1 VSQTP
6 ENYKFRY
13 QSGFGNEFAS
23 EAVPGALPV
32 GQNSP
37 QRPPLGLYSE
47 LISGTTF
54 TAPRAYNRRSYVFR
68 ARPSTN
74 PVPFEPLDS
83 GSFKTPP
90 LEIPPYPGALR
101 WGPFEQVD
109 LPKDFIEGLTTVCG
123 NGSPQSQTGMAVHVY
138 CANLS
143 MTARAFSSA
152 DGEMLIIPQKG
163 ALRITTEL
171 GVIAAAPGEFVLLPK
186 GLKFRVDLPDG
197 TARGFVCENFGR
209 PFVLPELGLM
219 GSHGNANAID
229 FQVPVAAFEDG
240 DRPTQIIHKYCG
252 ALWSAHLPHS
262 PFDVV
267 AWRGN
272 YYPCKYDMR
281 CFNTMGSLSW
291 DHPDPAIFCALT
303 SPSDEV
309 MGANVDLLIL
319 PPRWVVADHS
329 FRPPGFHRSAA
340 AEFLGL
346 IEGSHESRASG
357 FPPGSMSLHNNW
369 TAHGP
374 DVGTVEAAQ
383 AADLKPQKIEDTLVF
398 MLETRF
404 PFQHSAAA
412 MRAPNRQLDCAQ
424 GWAGFQRRLPA

>member
-1 VSQTP
+1 MNQL
-6 ENYKFRY
+6 RY
-13 QSGFGNEFAS
+13 QCGLGNEFAS

-37 QRPPLGLYSE
+37 QRPPLGLFSE

-54 TAPRAYNRRSYVFR
+54 TAPRASNRRSYVFR
-68 ARPSTN
+68 IRPSTHN
-74 PVPFEPLDS
+74 VPFTLID
-83 GSFKTPP
+83 GGAFKTPP

-101 WGPFEQVD
+101 WGPFDWDEA
-109 LPKDFIEGLTTVCG
+109 PADFIDGMTTLCG
-123 NGSPQSQTGMAVHVY
+123 HGSPQSQTGIAIHIY
-138 CANLS
+138 RANRS
-143 MTARAFSSA
+143 MTGRAFSNA
-152 DGEMLIIPQKG
+152 DGEMLILPQVG
-163 ALRITTEL
+163 ALRITTEM
-171 GVIAAAPGEFVLLPK
+171 GIIEVVPGEFVLLPK
-186 GLKFRVDLPDG
+186 GLKFRVDLLDQQ
-197 TARGFVCENFGR
+197 ARGFVCENYGQ
-209 PFVLPELGLM
+209 PFILPDLGLM

-229 FQVPVAAFEDG
+229 FSVPVAGFEDA
-240 DRPTQIIHKYCG
+240 DQPTQLIHKYCG
-252 ALWSAHLPHS
+252 RFWSAQLPHA

-272 YYPCKYDMR
+272 WCPSKYDMR
-281 CFNTMGSLSW
+281 RFNTLGSLSW
-291 DHPDPAIFCALT
+291 DHPDPSIFCALT
-303 SPSDEV
+303 SPSDDV

-329 FRPPGFHRSAA
+329 FRPPGFHRNAA

-346 IEGSHESRASG
+346 IEGSHESRNSG
-357 FPPGSMSLHNNW
+357 FPPGSMSLHNGW

-374 DVGTVEAAQ
+374 DVATLEAAQ

-412 MRAPNRQLDCAQ
+412 MDASNRLLDCAQ
-424 GWAGFQRRLPA
+424 GWAGFERRFPA